1 MTDRVKKEKGEAR
14 QTSLPP
20 SIFSS
25 FNVSSYSAFHR
36 PAPQPQLVC
45 QVGCLRG
52 QWGKQVWAGDW
63 AEDASL
69 NIHPKSKEAEDTQ
82 FL

>member
-20 SIFSS
+20 SIFRGCS
-25 FNVSSYSAFHR
+25 VSTYSTFYC
-36 PAPQPQLVC
+36 PAPQPQVVC

-52 QWGKQVWAGDW
+52 QWGKQVWVGDW
-63 AEDASL
+63 VEDASL
-69 NIHPKSKEAEDTQ
+69 NIHPKSKEAEDIQ